1 MPGLTTFPPFPDDV
15 PTHPLLVVDY
25 ELIKAGDQGETE
37 KLWEAATQLG
47 FWYLKNHGVDAE
59 AQALLEVGRK
69 ALTLPLDEKLKYELG
84 DEGGSFG
91 IKAAGTQAIDAK
103 GTRDTTEFLN
113 ISQDDALAWP
123 EVIHRTYPDVVIAH
137 MTSTIRPFIE
147 KSLAVND
154 TLLAVLNS
162 KLGLP
167 RGTLAS
173 FHKPEDPSSS
183 LSRCIRAPPCAPNE
197 KLFIPAHTDYGSL
210 TFLHNRTGGL
220 QVLPPGATQWYY
232 VKPIPGLAICNVGDA
247 LNIFSGGILRSNIHR
262 VVPPPGE
269 QAALER
275 WSVGFFTRPSDSA
288 ILRAISDKSALIAEA
303 AAKGD
308 PGKYQSG
315 ANAKE
320 WVMRRTGGLRYNN
333 YKDPGRW
340 NNIWKGTEDTPN
352 PEAMTA

>member
-25 ELIKAGDQGETE
+25 ELVKAGNEAEIE

-69 ALTLPLDEKLKYELG
+69 ALSLPLEEKLKYELG

-91 IKAAGTQAIDAK
+91 IKTAGVQAIDAD
-103 GTRDTTEFLN
+103 GTRDKIEFLN
-113 ISQDDALAWP
+113 VSQDDALAWP
-123 EVIHRTYPDVVIAH
+123 EVVHRAYPDIVNAH
-137 MTSTIRPFIE
+137 MHSAVRPFME
-147 KSLAVND
+147 KSLAVNN
-154 TLLAVLNS
+154 TLLEVLNS

-167 RGTLAS
+167 PGTIAS
-173 FHKPEDPSSS
+173 FHDPMDPSSS
-183 LSRCIRAPPCAPNE
+183 LSRCIRAPPCVPNE

-220 QVLPPGATQWYY
+220 QVLPPGANQWYY

-275 WSVGFFTRPSDSA
+275 WSVGFFTRPSDNA
-288 ILRAISDKSALIAEA
+288 MLRAISDKSALIAEA
-303 AAKGD
+303 AAKGE
-308 PGKYQSG
+308 PGKFETG

-333 YKDPGRW
+333 YKGAGGW
-340 NNIWKGTEDTPN
+340 NGWKGTEDTPL
-352 PEAMTA
+352 PEATKA